1 MKQLTSFQQFERI
14 LTHVSKALA
23 ARDWETP
30 ARQVLDELAD
40 EFNRRLHKTVDNN
53 VAAMLS
59 FGS

>member
-1 MKQLTSFQQFERI
+1 MRQLTSFQQFERI
-14 LTHVSKALA
+14 LSHVSKTLA

-40 EFNRRLHKTVDNN
+40 EFARVIHKDADRGVT
-53 VAAMLS
+53 AMLS